1 MEEKRDQLVFTFQYV
16 SINTEVHNYGYYTT
30 YNFTFQYVSINT
42 RSVASEDL
50 QARIF
55 TFQYVSINTKGN
67 ESPP

>member
-1 MEEKRDQLVFTFQYV
+1 MEEKRDQLV
-16 SINTEVHNYGYYTT
+16 
-30 YNFTFQYVSINT
+30 FTFQYVSINT

-55 TFQYVSINTKGN
+55 TFQYVSINTKGH